1 MYIFIDCN
9 NILTQCR
16 HVLRWVMCLLQLGPL
31 LFMCTVFLACKWEG
45 NRERERERDLE
56 EREPNEILCKNFESV
71 SWDSVVDLDEC
82 TPID

>member
-1 MYIFIDCN
+1 MGNVLITVGSTIV
-9 NILTQCR
+9 
-16 HVLRWVMCLLQLGPL
+16 HVHCFLSLQMGG
-31 LFMCTVFLACKWEG
+31 KS
-45 NRERERERDLE
+45 RERERERDLE